1 METKINLK
9 RLIKLMLDEDMSK
22 IKKLMLNK
30 KVYIAG
36 QEGMVG
42 SSLRKLL
49 IEKNLML

>member
-1 METKINLK
+1 MLK
-9 RLIKLMLDEDMSK
+9 
-22 IKKLMLNK
+22 K

-49 IEKNLML
+49 LEKDFNVLNVTRK